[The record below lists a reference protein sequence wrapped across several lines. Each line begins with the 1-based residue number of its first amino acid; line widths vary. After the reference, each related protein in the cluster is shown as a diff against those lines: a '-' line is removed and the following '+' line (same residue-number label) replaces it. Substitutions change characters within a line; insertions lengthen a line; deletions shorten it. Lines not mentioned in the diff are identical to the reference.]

1 MKYWSESFLKRRI
14 ALLGPLS
21 IEPFELFEIT
31 PFPVMPL
38 HAKTTS
44 TGSDEKD
51 SFVELFTYFDEAL
64 IIFKLG
70 FVLPFPS
77 NLINPF
83 T

>member
-1 MKYWSESFLKRRI
+1 
-14 ALLGPLS
+14 
-21 IEPFELFEIT
+21 
-31 PFPVMPL
+31 MPL

-64 IIFKLG
+64 IIFKFG
-70 FVLPFPS
+70 FVMPLPS

-83 T
+83 TSMSGF